1 MQNFSRIQP
10 ISLREQVVQQIR
22 TAIIEGQ
29 LKPGDHIVEAS
40 LTDQLGVSRT
50 PVREALIL
58 LEREGLVVS
67 EANRGSYVRA
77 YTLDDVTHIFSM
89 RVTLENATGEAC
101 IDTLTEDDH
110 AYLDSLI
117 EQQKL
122 YIPAGNP
129 KEIRSVDVLFH
140 RFLVEKSE
148 NPLINRFWSEIVAQ
162 IAALLNIR
170 AAAIPDYNEYLAISD
185 HTSIVVA
192 YRQRDLE
199 ALKAANKRINDRVA
213 SECRTAIE
221 MLTHS

>member
-1 MQNFSRIQP
+1 MQSFSRIQP

-29 LKPGDHIVEAS
+29 LKPGDHIVESS

-67 EANRGSYVRA
+67 EANRGSFVRA
-77 YTLDDVTHIFSM
+77 FTLEDVSNIFSM
-89 RVTLENATGEAC
+89 RVALENATGEAC
-101 IDTLTEDDH
+101 IDKLEDDDY
-110 AYLDSLI
+110 AYLDNLI
-117 EQQKL
+117 ERQKVH
-122 YIPAGNP
+122 ITAGNH
-129 KEIRSVDVLFH
+129 KEIRSIDVKFH

-170 AAAIPDYNEYLAISD
+170 AEAIPDYNEYLAISD

-192 YRQRDLE
+192 YRQRDLD

-213 SECRTAIE
+213 SECRLAIE
-221 MLTHS
+221 MLGG